1 MSKSQTYYEILEIS
15 ENASQEVVR
24 MAYKALAMKFH
35 PDKFQGDTIYAN
47 NQMQKINETYEV
59 ISNSLKRSNYD
70 EFLKKTREV
79 YNESNQMGSNFKY
92 DKNKEDN
99 YPSGNEKNN
108 KSSSYNDDFKSNQG
122 SGEYWSKYGR
132 SGYKY
137 IKKNF
142 KKMSQNARPGLE

>member
-1 MSKSQTYYEILEIS
+1 MLVQVFLFISS
-15 ENASQEVVR
+15 EN
-24 MAYKALAMKFH
+24 
-35 PDKFQGDTIYAN
+35 TI
-47 NQMQKINETYEV
+47 MQD
-59 ISNSLKRSNYD
+59 S
-70 EFLKKTREV
+70 
-79 YNESNQMGSNFKY
+79 QMGSNFKY

-108 KSSSYNDDFKSNQG
+108 KSSSYNDDFKSNQD
-122 SGEYWSKYGR
+122 SGEYQSKYGR